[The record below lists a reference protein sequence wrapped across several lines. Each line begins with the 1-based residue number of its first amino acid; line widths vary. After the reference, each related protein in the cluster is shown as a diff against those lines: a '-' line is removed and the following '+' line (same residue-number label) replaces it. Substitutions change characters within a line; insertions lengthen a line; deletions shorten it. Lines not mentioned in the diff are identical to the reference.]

1 MTNINIYN
9 NCPFDSEY
17 VHLTHFTSHVQRDNF
32 LNGYISWTA
41 TDFKVI
47 TNYVIVPFNR
57 DYLDGCNYIDFTRG
71 NFRQFAFVTSL
82 EHINEV
88 STKITF
94 EIDYWQTYLFNID
107 FGNAFVER
115 GHGNYYNK
123 NLLPD
128 YYVNANIMLN
138 EFKLYNS
145 GGSNQIFV
153 YLVWQ
158 NVNEYNASQSD
169 LENLSVV
176 WLPYGMGENGAYP
189 STYGGITGVDIDYLH
204 KLLSCPNCKR
214 AYVSHYATIGRA
226 KVIFFDGGEDNF
238 LSAWCGTSD
247 TYGKINFDI
256 PKVTNGS
263 RWKKLNN
270 YPYCYHKLKNSSGE
284 IILENEWLPDTIEIS
299 IQQLSGISQTAIAKC
314 ENIENNG
321 VTKYGKTLVDNK
333 QNELS
338 VSKDD
343 LQAYLFN
350 YGNSINNAM
359 KMNSEQK
366 NINTLNNVISGVQ
379 GVTSSITT
387 GNPINTVNSVISPL
401 KSELQN
407 VQNTINF
414 LSTEK
419 AKQQDL
425 VNSPDNIMGLSGG
438 GSICACY
445 ENMNY
450 FSIQAWGLDESN
462 LQKMETYFDT
472 YGYPIEKV
480 VNVKGCFTSNNGYNY
495 IKTNNLCVH
504 VNNQTAKKIVN
515 NAFNRG
521 VWIYHNNADYS
532 NFYNQGGG
540 Y

>member
-1 MTNINIYN
+1 
-9 NCPFDSEY
+9 
-17 VHLTHFTSHVQRDNF
+17 
-32 LNGYISWTA
+32 
-41 TDFKVI
+41 
-47 TNYVIVPFNR
+47 
-57 DYLDGCNYIDFTRG
+57 
-71 NFRQFAFVTSL
+71 
-82 EHINEV
+82 
-88 STKITF
+88 
-94 EIDYWQTYLFNID
+94 
-107 FGNAFVER
+107 
-115 GHGNYYNK
+115 
-123 NLLPD
+123 
-128 YYVNANIMLN
+128 MLN
-138 EFKLYNS
+138 EFKLYNG
-145 GGSNQIFV
+145 GGSNIIFV

-158 NVNEYNASQSD
+158 NVSEYNRSQSD

-176 WLPYGMGENGAYP
+176 WLPYGMSETGAYP
-189 STYGGITGVDIDYLH
+189 TSYGGVTGVSINELH
-204 KLLSCPNCKR
+204 ELMACPNCKR
-214 AYVSHYATIGRA
+214 AYVSHYGTIGGT
-226 KVIFFDGGEDNF
+226 KTIFFDDGVNTI
-238 LSAWCGTSD
+238 SALCGFSD
-247 TYGKINFDI
+247 TFGKINFNI

-263 RWKKLNN
+263 RWEKLNN
-270 YPYCYHKLKNSSGE
+270 YPYCYHKLKNTSGE
-284 IILENEWLPDTIEIS
+284 IILENEWLPNTIEIS

-333 QNELS
+333 QNELA

-359 KMNSEQK
+359 KMNSEQMEV
-366 NINTLNNVISGVQ
+366 NSINNAVGTITGFFNSVETGTSQAVLGVGINTLQ
-379 GVTSSITT
+379 
-387 GNPINTVNSVISPL
+387 
-401 KSELQN
+401 KELQN
-407 VQNTINF
+407 VQNRINF
-414 LSTEK
+414 ISTEK

-425 VNSPDNIMGLSGG
+425 ANSPDNIMGLSGG

-480 VNVKGCFTSNNGYNY
+480 INVKGCFTSNNGYNY

>member
-17 VHLTHFTSHVQRDNF
+17 THLTHFTSYAQRDNF
-32 LNGYISWTA
+32 LNGYISWSA
-41 TDFKVI
+41 NDFKVI

-71 NFRQFAFVTSL
+71 NFRQFAFVTNL

-128 YYVNANIMLN
+128 YYVNANVILN
-138 EFKLYNS
+138 EFKLYNG
-145 GGSNQIFV
+145 GGSNIIFV

-158 NVNEYNASQSD
+158 NVSEYNRSQSD
-169 LENLSVV
+169 LENISVV
-176 WLPYGMGENGAYP
+176 WLPYAMSETGAYP
-189 STYGGITGVDIDYLH
+189 TSYGGITGVSINELH
-204 KLLSCPNCKR
+204 ELMSCPNCKR
-214 AYVSHYATIGRA
+214 AYVSHYGTIGGS
-226 KVIFFDGGEDNF
+226 KTIFFDDGENTI
-238 LSAWCGTSD
+238 SALCGFSD
-247 TYGKINFDI
+247 TFGKINFNI

-263 RWKKLNN
+263 RWEKLNN
-270 YPYCYHKLKNSSGE
+270 YPYCYHKLKNANGE
-284 IILENEWLPDTIEIS
+284 IVLENEWLPNTIEIS

-321 VTKYGKTLVDNK
+321 ITKYGKSLVDNK
-333 QNELS
+333 QNELA

-359 KMNSEQK
+359 KMNSEQMEI
-366 NINTLNNVISGVQ
+366 NSINNAVGTVTGLFNSVETGTSQAVLGVGINTLQ
-379 GVTSSITT
+379 
-387 GNPINTVNSVISPL
+387 
-401 KSELQN
+401 KELQN
-407 VQNTINF
+407 VQNRINF
-414 LSTEK
+414 ISTEK

-425 VNSPDNIMGLSGG
+425 ANSPDNIMGLTGG
-438 GSICACY
+438 GSVCACY

-450 FSIQAWGLDESN
+450 FSIQAWGLDASN

-480 VNVKGCFTSNNGYNY
+480 INVKSCFTSNNDYNY

-504 VNNQTAKKIVN
+504 VNNQTAKKIIN

-521 VWIYHNNADYS
+521 VWIYHNNANYS